1 MKLFNLEANQM
12 EIEFF
17 YILRLKKIRG
27 PMGVFMNIE
36 NTKKIFISVTTILK
50 STLLVNL
57 NDYACFQ

>member
-1 MKLFNLEANQM
+1 
-12 EIEFF
+12 
-17 YILRLKKIRG
+17 
-27 PMGVFMNIE
+27 MGVFMNIE